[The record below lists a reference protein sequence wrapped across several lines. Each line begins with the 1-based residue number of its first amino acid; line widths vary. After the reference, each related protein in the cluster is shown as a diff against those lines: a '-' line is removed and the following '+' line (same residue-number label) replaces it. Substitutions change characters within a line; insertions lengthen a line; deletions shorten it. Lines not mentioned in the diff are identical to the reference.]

1 MPDLRP
7 LSDQELINTSHQ
19 LRRVALMGS
28 SDALLEARRHE
39 AELRRRFIEIDRQTW
54 DVQNGSSKTQE
65 KLVPE
70 PMTLTAAAERFII
83 ATADT
88 ATQSNE
94 ALRDLLHNLRV
105 LLKMDI
111 AFVAEFIDGK
121 KVYREIDYSENS
133 KVSVKPGAAALLE
146 TTLCQRVVDGRSPQ
160 VMQDAR
166 SDPDLTN
173 LAAVKTMD
181 IGAYLSTPV
190 IMRDGSVYGT
200 LCCISHASRSALGT
214 RQLDSLRYVAG
225 IVAAELEKRR
235 G

>member
-7 LSDQELINTSHQ
+7 LYDQELINTSHH
-19 LRRVALMGS
+19 LRRVALRGS
-28 SDALLEARRHE
+28 SNALAEARRHE
-39 AELRRRFIEIDRQTW
+39 AELRRRFKEVDRKAWGFEGAVMKGQAKP
-54 DVQNGSSKTQE
+54 S
-65 KLVPE
+65 PE
-70 PMTLTAAAERFII
+70 PITMTAAAEKFII

-88 ATQSNE
+88 ATQSGE
-94 ALRDLLHNLRV
+94 ALRDLLHNLRA

-111 AFVAEFIDGK
+111 AFVAEFVDGK
-121 KVYREIDYSENS
+121 KIYRELDYSEDS
-133 KVSVKPGAAALLE
+133 KVSVKPGAAAPLE

-166 SDPDLTN
+166 SDPDLAS

-190 IMRDGSVYGT
+190 VLRDGTVYGT
-200 LCCISHASRSALGT
+200 LCCISHTPRSALGT

>member
-7 LSDQELINTSHQ
+7 LSDQELINASHH
-19 LRRVALMGS
+19 LRRTALNGS
-28 SDALLEARRHE
+28 NAALAEARRHE
-39 AELRRRFIEIDRQTW
+39 AELRRRFLGVDHNDW
-54 DVQNGSSKTQE
+54 HLPE
-65 KLVPE
+65 KRTNAQSQLDPE
-70 PMTLTAAAERFII
+70 PALLTAAAEKYII

-88 ATQSNE
+88 ATQSGQ

-111 AFVAEFIDGK
+111 AFVAELVDGK
-121 KVYREIDYSENS
+121 KTYRELDHAEDS
-133 KVSVKPGAAALLE
+133 KVTVKPGASAPLE
-146 TTLCQRVVDGRSPQ
+146 TTLCQRVVDGRAPE

-166 SDPDLTN
+166 SDPSLAQ
-173 LAAVKTMD
+173 LAAVQAMD
-181 IGAYLSTPV
+181 IGAYISTPV
-190 IMRDGSVYGT
+190 VLRDGTVYGT
-200 LCCISHASRSALGT
+200 LCCISHTPRSALGS